1 MVTTKHHQTK
11 LLRTRSDKIFDAV
24 NMVFILLV
32 LPVRLSHLLHDHR
45 LLFRPKRGDHRRSAP
60 VAGAGDAGFVS
71 FSV

>member
-32 LPVRLSHLLHDHR
+32 LLLCAYPIYYTIIAS
-45 LLFRPKRGDHRRSAP
+45 FSDHRRSAP
-60 VAGAGDAGFVS
+60 VASAGDAGFVS
-71 FSV
+71 FGV

>member
-32 LPVRLSHLLHDHR
+32 LILCAYPIYYTII
-45 LLFRPKRGDHRRSAP
+45 A
-60 VAGAGDAGFVS
+60 S
-71 FSV
+71 FSCLLYTLTLPTKRIV